1 MSAAERMTTVERRA
15 TFGLASIF
23 GLRMLGMF
31 LILPVF
37 AIHAQ
42 HLPGGDDHT
51 LVGLALGAYGLTQ
64 AMLQLPFGMASD
76 RFGRKRVI
84 FFGLLLFILGSI
96 VAALATDVQTVV
108 IGRAIQGAGAIS
120 AAVMALLA
128 DLTREEHR
136 THAMAMIGSTIG
148 LTFAFSLAAGPALYR
163 WLSVPGIFALTAVL
177 GTLALWVVWRVIPD
191 PQASHFHS
199 DAEVTPATMG
209 DVLRHRGLLRL
220 NLGIFTLHAVQ
231 MAMFVVLPLK
241 LVAAGLDT
249 PQHWTVYLPV
259 VLLAFALAVPA
270 IVIGERRGKLKHFFV
285 AAVLLL
291 LLSQAL
297 APWVLDRLWGGVA
310 VLALFFIAFN
320 VLEAT
325 LPSLVSKLAP
335 ARAKGTAIGVYNTSQ
350 ALGVFVGGVLGG
362 GLAERFGTGGVFGLT
377 ALLALIWLV
386 VAVTMPRPPAVR
398 TRMYHVEALTAG
410 DAPLLEQA
418 LAGVRGVRE
427 VSVLAD
433 EGAVTLKVDL
443 AGWDEEQVLQLIN
456 KGK

>member
-220 NLGIFTLHAVQ
+220 NLREN
-231 MAMFVVLPLK
+231 PLQRADLLRVHRGGHI
-241 LVAAGLDT
+241 LVAG
-249 PQHWTVYLPV
+249 
-259 VLLAFALAVPA
+259 
-270 IVIGERRGKLKHFFV
+270 IVQ
-285 AAVLLL
+285 
-291 LLSQAL
+291 QAL
-297 APWVLDRLWGGVA
+297 EQLH
-310 VLALFFIAFN
+310 
-320 VLEAT
+320 
-325 LPSLVSKLAP
+325 
-335 ARAKGTAIGVYNTSQ
+335 
-350 ALGVFVGGVLGG
+350 VG
-362 GLAERFGTGGVFGLT
+362 F
-377 ALLALIWLV
+377 LV
-386 VAVTMPRPPAVR
+386 VDDQDP
-398 TRMYHVEALTAG
+398 
-410 DAPLLEQA
+410 
-418 LAGVRGVRE
+418 GVQE
-427 VSVLAD
+427 VSVGQHRVVSWAVRRWPPAWI
-433 EGAVTLKVDL
+433 GAPGSHATAAASVRYRT
-443 AGWDEEQVLQLIN
+443 
-456 KGK
+456 